1 MRQSMQDVPAI
12 SQRKGLRMAY
22 IKERGSTHVYHVK
35 RMSKEDMDHMIG
47 LCVHEQPAYCVA
59 ACPFKVDT
67 RAMLAFAAKGDFKK
81 ALAVYEKITPFPL
94 ILCDGC
100 EAPCEARC
108 KLCEIGDGISIK
120 EVERAI
126 VRYGERTRRS
136 GVFRM
141 RKKKTAVIF
150 GSGLFPLFLA
160 GELEKKMYPTT
171 IYCEESDHQAYIA
184 AAMPEMSE
192 KDREI
197 EAGRLRS
204 MDLEFV
210 FCCSMTEEFMR
221 EKMREADIICA
232 SETAAVILSPT
243 EQADREIM
251 LREKS
256 SIISG
261 PAESVM
267 EAAFAAKRAALT
279 ADRIAQNL
287 SPHSMR
293 EQEGSVD
300 TTLFTN
306 LEGIK
311 GSSRIP
317 CRAEGYTKEE
327 ALQEAKRCIGC
338 HCDECMKSCVYLQEY
353 KKHPGLLAREIYNNT
368 QIIMGDHQMN
378 KPMNSCSLCGQCTV
392 TCPNGFDMGR
402 VCRAARENM
411 VSTDKMPMAPHEF
424 ALLDMLF
431 SNADAFLARSQPGF
445 SACRY
450 VFFPGCQASAIAPA
464 VIEAAYRDLC
474 QRLEGGVALMLGCC
488 GAVSRWAGRSEM
500 TAQVQEQLE
509 LELGRLGDPMIIA
522 GCPSCLQQLNEVSQQ
537 KVIGIWE
544 VLEWIGLPEGAKG
557 MEMPVSVHDACG
569 ARGDHKTQES
579 IRRLL
584 SQVGCSIQE
593 TELSGDLSPCCGY
606 GGLASYANKE
616 LAKKMTQQCLA
627 RSDAP
632 YVTYCMSCRDRFAR
646 EGHTSRHILELLYGV
661 QASEMPDISEKRY
674 NRLKLKQ
681 ALLKEIW
688 NEETVMEKK
697 EYAVTYTEEAVAM
710 MDARMILKSDVQQV
724 LDDFYHSGEAV
735 FDSESQQLVA
745 RSRLGNVTFWVRFTE
760 TDNGYLVHRAY
771 SHRMSI
777 AKRVGQ

>member
-1 MRQSMQDVPAI
+1 M
-12 SQRKGLRMAY
+12 
-22 IKERGSTHVYHVK
+22 YHVK

-67 RAMLAFAAKGDFKK
+67 KAMLAFAAKGDFKK
-81 ALAVYEKITPFPL
+81 ALALYEKITPFPL

-100 EAPCEARC
+100 EAPCEQKC
-108 KLCEIGDGISIK
+108 KLCTIGDGIAIK

-126 VRYGERTRRS
+126 VRFGERTKRS

-171 IYCEESDHQAYIA
+171 VYCEETDYKAYIA
-184 AAMPEMSE
+184 ASAPAMPAG
-192 KDREI
+192 DQEI
-197 EAGRLRS
+197 EAERLKS
-204 MDLEFV
+204 MDLKFV
-210 FCCSMTEEFMR
+210 FSCLLTETFMR
-221 EKMREADIICA
+221 EKAQEADIVCA
-232 SETAAVILSPT
+232 AEALAAMLSPS
-243 EQADREIM
+243 EQANTEIM
-251 LREKS
+251 LREQS
-256 SIISG
+256 GIISG
-261 PAESVM
+261 QTDSVM

-287 SPHSMR
+287 SPHSTR
-293 EQEGSVD
+293 EQEGSIE
-300 TTLFTN
+300 TSLFTS
-306 LEGIK
+306 LEGVE
-311 GSSRIP
+311 GSERVP
-317 CRAEGYTKEE
+317 CSKEGYTKEE
-327 ALQEAKRCIGC
+327 AMREAERCIGC

-378 KPMNSCSLCGQCTV
+378 RPMNSCSLCGQCTV
-392 TCPNGFDMGR
+392 TCPNGFDMSH

-411 VSTDKMPMAPHEF
+411 VGTDKMPMAPHEF

-431 SNADAFLARSQPGF
+431 SNAEAFLSRPQPGF
-445 SACRY
+445 ATCRY

-464 VIEAAYRDLC
+464 VVYAAYTDLC
-474 QRLEGGVALMLGCC
+474 QRVEGGVALMLGCC
-488 GAVSRWAGRSEM
+488 GAISAWAGRGEM
-500 TAQVQEQLE
+500 TAQVNEQLE
-509 LELGRLGDPMIIA
+509 QELGKLGNPTIIA
-522 GCPSCLQQLNEVSQQ
+522 GCPSCLKQLRTVPER

-544 VLEWIGLPEGAKG
+544 VLEEIGLPEAAKG
-557 MEMPVSVHDACG
+557 MCMPVSVHDSCG

-579 IRRLL
+579 IRRIL
-584 SQVGCSIQE
+584 SQMGCSVQE

-606 GGLASYANKE
+606 GGLTAYANKE
-616 LAKKMTQQCLA
+616 LAKKMTDYCLE

-632 YVTYCMSCRDRFAR
+632 YITYCMSCRDRFAR
-646 EGHTSRHILELLYGV
+646 EGRTSRHILELLYAA
-661 QASEMPDISEKRY
+661 QASDTPDISEKRY

-681 ALLKEIW
+681 ELLNHIW

-697 EYAVTYTEEAVAM
+697 EYAVTYTEEAVQM
-710 MDARMILKSDVQQV
+710 MDARMILKSDVEQV
-724 LDDFYHSGEAV
+724 LDDYHQSGEAV
-735 FDSESQQLVA
+735 FDSEAQQLVA

-760 TDNGYLVHRAY
+760 NDTGYLVHRAY

>member
-1 MRQSMQDVPAI
+1 
-12 SQRKGLRMAY
+12 MAY

-67 RAMLAFAAKGDFKK
+67 KAMLAFAAKGDFKK
-81 ALAVYEKITPFPL
+81 ALALYEKITPFPL

-100 EAPCEARC
+100 EAPCEAKC

-126 VRYGERTRRS
+126 VRYGERTKRS

-171 IYCEESDHQAYIA
+171 VYCEESDYRSYISA
-184 AAMPEMSE
+184 AAAWMS
-192 KDREI
+192 DSDCAI
-197 EAGRLRS
+197 EAKRLQS
-204 MDLEFV
+204 MDLQFV
-210 FCCSMTEEFMR
+210 FSCILTNDFLQ
-221 EKMREADIICA
+221 EKARDADIVCGSEKAA
-232 SETAAVILSPT
+232 SLLDPLEK
-243 EQADREIM
+243 ADTEIM

-256 SIISG
+256 GIISG
-261 PAESVM
+261 PTEGVM
-267 EAAFAAKRAALT
+267 EAAFAARRAALT

-287 SPHSMR
+287 SPRSMR
-293 EQEGSVD
+293 EQEGSVE
-300 TTLFTN
+300 TQLYTN
-306 LEGIK
+306 LNGIK
-311 GSSRIP
+311 GSARTP
-317 CRAEGYTKEE
+317 CGSKGYTKEE
-327 ALQEAKRCIGC
+327 AVQEAGRCIGC
-338 HCDECMKSCVYLQEY
+338 HCDECMKSCVYLQQY

-378 KPMNSCSLCGQCTV
+378 RPMNSCSLCGQCTI
-392 TCPNGFDMGR
+392 TCPNGFDMGH

-431 SNADAFLARSQPGF
+431 SNSDAFLARSQPGF
-445 SACRY
+445 STCRY

-464 VIEAAYRDLC
+464 VVEAAYSDLC
-474 QRLEGGVALMLGCC
+474 QRLEGGVGLILGCC
-488 GAVSRWAGRSEM
+488 GAISTWSGRS
-500 TAQVQEQLE
+500 ALSAKVSEQLAQ
-509 LELGRLGDPMIIA
+509 ELGKLGNPLIIA
-522 GCPSCLQQLNEVSQQ
+522 GCPSCLKQLADTLPQD
-537 KVIGIWE
+537 VIGIWE
-544 VLEWIGLPEGAKG
+544 ILERIGLPEQAKG
-557 MEMPVSVHDACG
+557 MDMPVAVHDACG
-569 ARGDHKTQES
+569 ARGDHRTQES
-579 IRRLL
+579 IRHIL
-584 SQVGCSIQE
+584 SQLGCHVQE
-593 TELSGDLSPCCGY
+593 TEMSGDLSPCCGY
-606 GGLASYANKE
+606 GGLTAYANKE
-616 LAKKMTQQCLA
+616 LAQKMTQQCLE

-646 EGHTSRHILELLYGV
+646 EGHASRHILELLYAA
-661 QASEMPDISEKRY
+661 QASETPDISEKRY
-674 NRLKLKQ
+674 NRLRLKQ
-681 ALLKEIW
+681 TLLKTIW

-697 EYAVTYTEEAVAM
+697 AYTVAYSDEAIAM
-710 MDARMILKSDVQQV
+710 MDTRMILKSDVQQV
-724 LDDFYHSGEAV
+724 LDDYYHSGEAV
-735 FDSESQQLVA
+735 FDSESQQLTA

-760 TDNGYLVHRAY
+760 TDSGYLVHRAY